1 MAHPV
6 LLAPKRTTA
15 LICASLALTLSLS
28 AASAAPKKVGGYDA
42 LGVVAGKSGGGLT
55 LILGDSPQS
64 LNYYGVIDNNLGL
77 IAQQMFDGLVEFN
90 YATYKLE
97 PALAESWTVS
107 PDGKTYTFKLRQNV
121 KWSDGEPFTADDVV
135 FTYEQIIEN
144 PEARA
149 GDAATFTQNGKKV
162 NFEAVD
168 KNTVKVT
175 LQKPTPAFLLQMRN
189 FIMPKHQ
196 LAKFS
201 VQGGAKPADINNAWP
216 TNVAPAEVVGTGPFK
231 LVSYTAGQKVSLA
244 RNPNYWKVDAKG
256 TKLPYLNTLDF
267 LIIRDPQA
275 QVAQFLAGNVDQLNI
290 TGAQFP
296 DLKQKEV
303 AGSPFKVF
311 RSTALFGSP
320 PFVAF
325 NFDAKDPALAK
336 VFSDLKFRSAIQ
348 SALNRTRLIETVYN
362 GLAGLPGHGV
372 APANKEFYA
381 NTKASLG
388 SFDLA
393 AAGAAL
399 DKMGLKDTDGNGMR
413 NLPGGKDLEFSLT
426 YGTDSSVYPAIATI
440 IQNDFKQAGI
450 KVNLQGILAK
460 NLLSTGLSGNYEM
473 ILHAFGD
480 QPDPELRRPIW
491 QPGGALYYWHR
502 SLQPATDGG
511 APNVAKMQPW
521 EKEIYTIF
529 ETAST
534 TPDRAQRKALYTR
547 WQLLFA
553 HNLPVIPLLK
563 PENIG
568 AISNKYGNYV
578 YNLGV
583 IPGYNPVPL
592 IYQK

>member
-1 MAHPV
+1 MRIPTLSAG
-6 LLAPKRTTA
+6 T
-15 LICASLALTLSLS
+15 LALTLLLAAFS
-28 AASAAPKKVGGYDA
+28 AADAAPKKVSGYDS
-42 LGVVAGKSGGGLT
+42 LGVVAGKSGGNLT
-55 LILGDSPQS
+55 LVLGDSPQS
-64 LNYYGVIDNNLGL
+64 LNYYGAIDSNLGL
-77 IAQQMFDGLVEFN
+77 ISQQLFDGLVEFN

-97 PALAESWTVS
+97 PALAESWTIS
-107 PDGKTYTFKLRQNV
+107 PDGKTYTFKIRQGV
-121 KWSDGEPFTADDVV
+121 KWSDGEPLTADDVV
-135 FTYEQIIEN
+135 FTYDQIIEN

-149 GDAATFTQNGKKV
+149 GDAATFTQGGKKV
-162 NFEAVD
+162 PFEATD
-168 KNTVKVT
+168 KYTVKVT
-175 LQKPTPAFLLQMRN
+175 LQKPTPAFMLQMRN
-189 FIMPKHQ
+189 FIMPKHR
-196 LAKFS
+196 LEKFS
-201 VQGGAKPADINNAWP
+201 VAGGAKAADINTAWP
-216 TNVAPAEVVGTGPFK
+216 TNVAPAEVVGTGAFK
-231 LVSYTAGQKVSLA
+231 LSAYTAGQKVSLV
-244 RNPNYWKVDAKG
+244 RNPNYWKLDAKG
-256 TKLPYLNTLDF
+256 TKLPYLDSLDF

-303 AGSPFKVF
+303 AGAPFRVT
-311 RSTALFGSP
+311 RNTALFGSP

-325 NFDAKDPALAK
+325 NFDAKDAALAK
-336 VFSDLKFRSAIQ
+336 VFSDLKFRKAVQ
-348 SALNRTRLIETVYN
+348 SALNRERMIDTVYN

-372 APANKEFYA
+372 APANKDFYA

-388 SFDLA
+388 NFDLRA
-393 AAGAAL
+393 AAAAL
-399 DKMGLKDTDGNGMR
+399 DAMGLKDSDGDGVR
-413 NLPGGKDLEFSLT
+413 NIGRGKNLEFDLT
-426 YGTDSSVYPAIATI
+426 YATDSSVYPAIATI
-440 IQNDFKQAGI
+440 IQNDFKQLGV

-460 NLLSTGLSGNYEM
+460 NLLSTGLSGNFEM

-511 APNVAKMQPW
+511 TPNVARMFPW

-529 ETAST
+529 DTAAV
-534 TPDRAQRKALYTR
+534 TPERSQRKALYTR
-547 WQLLFA
+547 WQSLFA
-553 HNLPVIPLLK
+553 YNLPVIPLLK

-568 AISNKYGNYV
+568 AVSNKYGNYI